1 MSGERILDDWF
12 TGPKASRAE
21 QDHYAERYERE
32 WLEPHQGR
40 IRYLRAL
47 SRPGGSRSTRVVVS
61 GCGPSLF
68 QIWEP
73 VVACNNSWRLQKPN
87 DLLCVVFIDTQRFI
101 TQAPSVPPWLP
112 ICAIPSQCKQVR
124 AMEEWFR
131 VAEQIGD
138 RLIPLRGAGRN
149 GRNTRAYEVKE
160 LNTEKCVTSLG
171 GSVLFTAIQLAAYIA
186 TREVVVIGAD
196 FDYDGPSR
204 HWDGQPRYYEKG
216 AHTMWENGGRDA
228 MMHLYS
234 KLGEAGIVLKNGTTG
249 GKIDCLPRWP

>member
-12 TGPKASRAE
+12 TGPKATRAE
-21 QDHYAERYERE
+21 QDAFAERYERE

-40 IRYLRAL
+40 IRRLRECG
-47 SRPGGSRSTRVVVS
+47 PSTVIVT
-61 GCGPSLF
+61 GCGPTLR
-68 QIWEP
+68 QVWER
-73 VVACNNSWRLQKPN
+73 VVACNNSWKVYGSNLEY
-87 DLLCVVFIDTQRFI
+87 LLCVVFIDTQRFI
-101 TQAPSVPPWLP
+101 TQALEVPADIP

-160 LNTEKCVTSLG
+160 LNTEKCVPSLG

-204 HWDGQPRYYEKG
+204 HWDGQERYYEKG
-216 AHTMWENGGRDA
+216 AHTMWRDGGRDA

-234 KLGEAGIVLKNGTTG
+234 KLGEAGVVLKNGTLG